1 MWLVTT
7 LPLLVALAAAPLAWR
22 HATRIDRA
30 SPGEARCC
38 DRRSW
43 RIAVGALVAA
53 VAAIS
58 MLQSIVLWHP

>member
-30 SPGEARCC
+30 SVGGTPCY
-38 DRRSW
+38 DRRS
-43 RIAVGALVAA
+43 RRVALGALIVA
-53 VAAIS
+53 VAALS
-58 MLQSIVLWHP
+58 MLQSIVLWHL